1 MKFRNLL
8 IGSMVIVLASCG
20 TEQKDSMD
28 VGSSIETFEMLESV
42 FDGPY
47 NQYAIKDRMDEVFAL
62 YNLDAKQSNY
72 LKIGN
77 ALVDFKKESNGS
89 FREMDVINHMIEA
102 NTGEGGVSFDEQ
114 FNKSVRTLKRELAEK

>member
-47 NQYAIKDRMDEVFAL
+47 NQYAIKDGMDEVFAM

-89 FREMDVINHMIEA
+89 FREMDIINHMIEA

>member
-1 MKFRNLL
+1 
-8 IGSMVIVLASCG
+8 MVIVLASCG

-89 FREMDVINHMIEA
+89 FREMDIINHMIEA